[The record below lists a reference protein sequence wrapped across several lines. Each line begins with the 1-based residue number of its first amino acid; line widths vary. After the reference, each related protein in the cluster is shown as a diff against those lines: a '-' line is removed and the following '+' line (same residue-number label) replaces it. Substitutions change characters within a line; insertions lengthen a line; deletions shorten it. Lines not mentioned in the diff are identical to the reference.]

1 MERKSAME
9 LDQCINFVLTKAQ
22 QSVYQLF
29 KAELHS
35 YGVTPG
41 QYGILK
47 CLWDKNGQTAKQLAE
62 QLFLDSSTVTGIL
75 DRLENKGLVKRQP
88 NSRDRRSLQV
98 VLTNKGRELEGPLS
112 QAIVRANQK
121 ALLKLED
128 DEIKQLQQLLGKLT
142 PQE

>member
-1 MERKSAME
+1 ME

-29 KAELHS
+29 KTELHS